1 MMDRRAFLSAL
12 SGSLLAAPLAA
23 VAQQAGKV
31 YRIGTI
37 NDTDPATPKGQG
49 PFYDRMRELGWVYG
63 QNFVVERRAY
73 GVQPERIPD
82 LATEL
87 VQWGVDVFIV
97 GAPSEAIRVKRVT
110 PTIPIIV
117 SDAALLVVPA
127 LAASL
132 AKPGGNVTGIQ
143 TLGPEVAGKL
153 VAVLKETIPGL
164 SRSGMLTSTAK
175 GASYQAHIQETERS
189 GKALGVRLQPV
200 PVYSV
205 QELEAAFAAFRAERA
220 QGVIVWRTPFTYV
233 HMKAIADLAMKFRFP
248 TISDFPFFTREG
260 GLLSYGYDRLEVLR
274 WLAEMTDLILRGT
287 QVGEIPIRQVTTFQL
302 KVNLKTATALGLTIP
317 PSLLQRADQ
326 VIE

>member
-1 MMDRRAFLSAL
+1 MNRRAFLGTVA
-12 SGSLLAAPLAA
+12 GSLLAMPPVSA
-23 VAQQAGKV
+23 AQQGGKV

-37 NDTDPATPKGQG
+37 NDTESSTPKGQG

-73 GVQPERIPD
+73 GVQPARIPD
-82 LATEL
+82 LAAEL
-87 VQWGVDVFIV
+87 VRWGVDVLLV
-97 GAPSEAIRVKRVT
+97 GAPSEAIRVKQVT
-110 PTIPIIV
+110 RTIPIV
-117 SDAALLVVPA
+117 VTDAAVLVQPG

-132 AKPGGNVTGIQ
+132 ARPGGNITGIQ

-153 VAVLKETIPGL
+153 VAVLKETMPGL
-164 SRSGMLTSTAK
+164 SRSGMLTSAAE
-175 GASYQAHIQETERS
+175 GASYQAHIAETEKS

-205 QELEAAFAAFRAERA
+205 QELEAAFAAFRIERA

-233 HMKAIADLAMKFRFP
+233 HMKTIADLALKFRFP

-260 GLLSYGYDRLEVLR
+260 GLLSYGYDRLEVSR
-274 WLAEMTDLILRGT
+274 WMAEITDQILRGM

-302 KVNLKTATALGLTIP
+302 KINLKTAKALGVTIP